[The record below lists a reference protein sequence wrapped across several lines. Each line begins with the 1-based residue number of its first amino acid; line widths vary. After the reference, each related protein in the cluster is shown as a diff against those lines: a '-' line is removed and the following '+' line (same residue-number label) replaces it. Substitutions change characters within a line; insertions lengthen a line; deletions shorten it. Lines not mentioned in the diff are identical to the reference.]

1 MIVRHTPR
9 RRPRVE
15 IVPLIDVIFFLV
27 LFFVVTTTFRQDP
40 LGLELEL
47 PKAVTGSPQQVSEII
62 ISVDR
67 NGQLYLDGSRAD
79 ADRIRAAVR
88 DAVSRRPDTF
98 VIIRGDEDVAYR
110 HVVRAMDIV
119 REVGGYRLG
128 LAVELGQN

>member
-1 MIVRHTPR
+1 MFVRLPPR

-47 PKAVTGSPQQVSEII
+47 PRAVTGNPQEVSEII

-67 NGQLYLDGSRAD
+67 NGAMYLDGAPAD
-79 ADRIRAAVR
+79 ATQIQQTVQQTVAQ
-88 DAVSRRPDTF
+88 RPDTF
-98 VIIRGDEDVAYR
+98 VVIRGDQDAPYR
-110 HVVRAMDIV
+110 HVVRAMDLV

-128 LAVELGQN
+128 LAVELGRD

>member
-1 MIVRHTPR
+1 MIVRLPPR

-47 PKAVTGSPQQVSEII
+47 PRALTGSPQEVSEIVV
-62 ISVDR
+62 SVDR
-67 NGQLYLDGSRAD
+67 NGVFYLDGSRAD
-79 ADRIRAAVR
+79 GPQIQAAVR
-88 DAVSRRPDTF
+88 QAVARRPDTF
-98 VIIRGDEDVAYR
+98 VIIRGDQDVPYR
-110 HVVRAMDIV
+110 HVVRAMDLV

-128 LAVELGQN
+128 LAVELGRD

>member
-1 MIVRHTPR
+1 MIVRLPER

-47 PKAVTGSPQQVSEII
+47 PRATTGNPQEVSEIV

-67 NGQLYLDGSRAD
+67 NGVLYMDGTRAD
-79 ADRIRAAVR
+79 GAQIQRTVR
-88 DAVSRRPDTF
+88 DAVARRPDTF
-98 VIIRGDEDVAYR
+98 VIIRGDQDASYR
-110 HVVRAMDIV
+110 HVVRAMDLV

-128 LAVELGQN
+128 LAVELGGN